1 MMENDHPDQL
11 ELLTHVDK
19 PPRSDRAREVAAHVA
34 ECETCAAVVGRLQAA
49 KTALRSA
56 PRLELPSARRRA
68 ISSALGEHPRPRRS
82 PLSPLRP
89 PSLLAPLVVA
99 VVVVASVVVALDAV
113 REGGGDGRDAA
124 PAAETQM
131 TDERA
136 GGGGAAPEKA
146 APEAAAP
153 EAADT
158 GAAQASALSAPVRS
172 VAGPAAEVLRR
183 LRAEELT
190 ARTSGGRVVVSDAT
204 PDQVLDALRGRRAGR
219 VSVVL
224 E

>member
-11 ELLTHVDK
+11 ELLTHVDE
-19 PPRSDRAREVAAHVA
+19 PPRSDRARQVAAHVA
-34 ECETCAAVVGRLQAA
+34 VCETCAAVVGRLQAG

-68 ISSALGEHPRPRRS
+68 ISSALGEYPRPRRARRS
-82 PLSPLRP
+82 PLGA

-99 VVVVASVVVALDAV
+99 VVVVAAVVVALDAV
-113 REGGGDGRDAA
+113 REDGGGGRDAT
-124 PAAETQM
+124 PAAETQL
-131 TDERA
+131 TDQSEGR
-136 GGGGAAPEKA
+136 GGAAT
-146 APEAAAP
+146 EAAAP

-158 GAAQASALSAPVRS
+158 GAAQASALSAPVRR
-172 VAGPAAEVLRR
+172 VAGPPAEVLRR
-183 LRAEELT
+183 LRAEGLT

-204 PDQVLDALRGRRAGR
+204 PKQVLDALRGRRAGR
-219 VSVVL
+219 VPVVL